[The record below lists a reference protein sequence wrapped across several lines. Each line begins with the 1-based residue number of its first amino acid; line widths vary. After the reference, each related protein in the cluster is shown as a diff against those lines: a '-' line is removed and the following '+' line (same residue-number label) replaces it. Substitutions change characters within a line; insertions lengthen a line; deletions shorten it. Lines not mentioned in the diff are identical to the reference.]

1 MLWNKI
7 EMSEQINESLDMLV
21 TPQQILENSFTD
33 GQARIPATQFRKH
46 FWSTFGRR
54 LMIFL
59 IDDIPSKLLSV
70 EAEPVESWISKRE
83 DLFLCFLRFL
93 QRLFIKALCSF
104 QKQFKFIHFSVWQ
117 YDSWGSFSSEIDDAN
132 IKTLNR
138 LS

>member
-1 MLWNKI
+1 
-7 EMSEQINESLDMLV
+7 MSEQINESLDMLV

-59 IDDIPSKLLSV
+59 IDDIPSKLLYV

-83 DLFLCFLRFL
+83 DLLLCF
-93 QRLFIKALCSF
+93 
-104 QKQFKFIHFSVWQ
+104 
-117 YDSWGSFSSEIDDAN
+117 YDSYKDCLSKPFAVFRNSLNLYSSLYDNMILEEVSV
-132 IKTLNR
+132 R
-138 LS
+138 R

>member
-1 MLWNKI
+1 
-7 EMSEQINESLDMLV
+7 MSEQINESLDMLV

-70 EAEPVESWISKRE
+70 EVEPVESWISKRE
-83 DLFLCFLRFL
+83 DLFLCF
-93 QRLFIKALCSF
+93 
-104 QKQFKFIHFSVWQ
+104 
-117 YDSWGSFSSEIDDAN
+117 YDSYKDCLSKPFAVFRNSLNLYSSLYDNMILEEVSV
-132 IKTLNR
+132 R
-138 LS
+138 R